1 MKTLRTLT
9 RGGKNPKNYT
19 KKEILEKIKKMREK
33 MKKYIR
39 KSKKLERKMDRL
51 ENHCITMKKKEKI
64 QQKDKEHNGSS
75 YMDTPPA
82 IQEPTLNHS
91 EAHLSEEEEENAYNA
106 DENENEQD
114 DQEEEE
120 SSVIELND

>member
-19 KKEILEKIKKMREK
+19 KKEILKKIKKMREK

-51 ENHCITMKKKEKI
+51 ENHCITMKK
-64 QQKDKEHNGSS
+64 
-75 YMDTPPA
+75 MDTPPV
-82 IQEPTLNHS
+82 IEEPTLSHS

-106 DENENEQD
+106 DENENEHD
-114 DQEEEE
+114 DQQEEEG
-120 SSVIELND
+120 SVIELND

>member
-19 KKEILEKIKKMREK
+19 KKEILKKIKKMREK

-51 ENHCITMKKKEKI
+51 ENHCITMKKK
-64 QQKDKEHNGSS
+64 DKENNGSS
-75 YMDTPPA
+75 YIDTPPV
-82 IQEPTLNHS
+82 IEEPTLSHS
-91 EAHLSEEEEENAYNA
+91 EAHLSEEEEENGYNA